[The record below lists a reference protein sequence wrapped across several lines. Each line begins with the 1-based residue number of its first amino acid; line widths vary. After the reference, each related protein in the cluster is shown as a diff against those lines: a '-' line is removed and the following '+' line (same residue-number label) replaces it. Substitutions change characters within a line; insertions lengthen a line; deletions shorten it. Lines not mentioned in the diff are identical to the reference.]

1 MAIHFVSESKFKHL
15 PYELHTGTYV
25 FDIIPALKKWL
36 WEGNYLAVW
45 ENEKYLWS
53 RAETNEKMGRDS
65 VWEEAE
71 PVGFGRERSK
81 GSW

>member
-1 MAIHFVSESKFKHL
+1 MTPGLISDWLSGKNE
-15 PYELHTGTYV
+15 TY
-25 FDIIPALKKWL
+25 L
-36 WEGNYLAVW
+36 G
-45 ENEKYLWS
+45 S

-71 PVGFGRERSK
+71 PMGFGRERSK